1 MKPIREAFDME
12 IKAGYLNWE
21 KLDKMLHTALF
32 TVDNKFTSVR
42 DDTGEVKEMR
52 TTDTLDFFGKS
63 ISGAKASYRV
73 YHPRFTNGKLM
84 CTGIQIGTVDL
95 EGQPFYTNPPVMF

>member
-21 KLDKMLHTALF
+21 KLDNMLHAALF
-32 TVDNKFTSVR
+32 TVDNQFKTVR

-52 TTDTLDFFGKS
+52 TTDTLDFFGKC
-63 ISGAKASYRV
+63 ITGVKASYRV
-73 YHPRFTNGKLM
+73 ISPRFANGKLM
-84 CTGIQIGTVDL
+84 CAGIQIGIADL
-95 EGQPFYTNPPVMF
+95 EGKPFYSNPPVMF